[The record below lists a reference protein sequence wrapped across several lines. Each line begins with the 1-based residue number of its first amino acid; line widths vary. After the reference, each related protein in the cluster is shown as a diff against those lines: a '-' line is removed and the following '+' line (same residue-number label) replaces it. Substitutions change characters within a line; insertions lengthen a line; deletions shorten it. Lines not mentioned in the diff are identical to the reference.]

1 MRGCEQIYKASKN
14 TQDTRGQNVTAKE
27 KDFQE
32 ETYRRQTLA
41 TRIKTSAENDSKCLK
56 NAISFHL
63 KGKVVLLIEKPK
75 FPLSFPG
82 KVNWGQIMT
91 SSREYGLNK
100 EVR

>member
-1 MRGCEQIYKASKN
+1 MNKYTRPSKN

-27 KDFQE
+27 KDFRE

-91 SSREYGLNK
+91 SSREFGLNK